1 MPLIHRFDT
10 NKSNKRASVY
20 RTQPTHC
27 HKLYSAYC
35 SISPN
40 DVASKIVVV
49 VIAMVIKQT
58 VLNFFLEKVY
68 IQTEPV

>member
-1 MPLIHRFDT
+1 MQVFTERNRHIAINYTVHTAL
-10 NKSNKRASVY
+10 
-20 RTQPTHC
+20 
-27 HKLYSAYC
+27 